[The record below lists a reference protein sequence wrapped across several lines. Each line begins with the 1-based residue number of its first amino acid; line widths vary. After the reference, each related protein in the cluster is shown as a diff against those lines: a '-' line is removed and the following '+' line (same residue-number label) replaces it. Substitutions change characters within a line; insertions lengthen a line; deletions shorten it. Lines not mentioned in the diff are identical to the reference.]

1 MNPWIVIGAFIAG
14 LFVGMFVGV
23 LLGVTGERVNA
34 ADRHGGARG
43 VTSVAEL
50 ERLRARRMHPTSK
63 PNPWN

>member
-1 MNPWIVIGAFIAG
+1 MNPWIVIGAFTAG

-34 ADRHGGARG
+34 DAAARARRS
-43 VTSVAEL
+43 TSVNEL